1 MFFESSF
8 THNSFVYSIS
18 QSFMVDIDI
27 SDTTWLVVLDGL
39 GHFLAILAEDF
50 SREYFQP
57 PCSKWMYSWA
67 SSPFGEFK
75 KRTSY
80 WRSWWSGWAFRLS
93 DGMITSDGMVELSMG
108 SDGPRT
114 QDGLVIF
121 SDHGHWVTGWFGAM
135 DFYDFP
141 WKVGNGTSQLTKSII
156 FQRGRKQDEALE
168 PECSHVC

>member
-57 PCSKWMYSWA
+57 P
-67 SSPFGEFK
+67 
-75 KRTSY
+75 
-80 WRSWWSGWAFRLS
+80 
-93 DGMITSDGMVELSMG
+93 
-108 SDGPRT
+108 
-114 QDGLVIF
+114 
-121 SDHGHWVTGWFGAM
+121 
-135 DFYDFP
+135 
-141 WKVGNGTSQLTKSII
+141 
-156 FQRGRKQDEALE
+156 
-168 PECSHVC
+168 